1 MCGIV
6 GFCGKGAAAP
16 FLLSGLEALE
26 YRGYDSAG
34 VALINGKKIDT
45 SKTVERIGS
54 LKAATDNG
62 NALCGGVG
70 IGHTRWATH
79 GAPSVENAHPHLSGD
94 SRFAV
99 VHNGIIE
106 NYAEIKA
113 ELISEGVVFKSETD
127 TEVVPH
133 LLQKYYNGNL
143 VEAVRL
149 AVSRLEGSFA
159 LGIICTEHPDTLIA
173 ARSFSPLIIG
183 LGEGE
188 NYIASDV
195 TAIISKT
202 RDIIYIDDGEIAEL
216 TSGGVTL
223 FDKNG
228 DVKEYTVSHVNWD
241 VAAAEKGGYDH
252 FMMKEINEQPRAFEQ
267 TVMSRIKNG
276 QIVFDD
282 LKLDAKT
289 LNDINRI
296 TIVACGS
303 AYHAGVVG
311 KYVFEEML
319 RIPCDVDLASEY
331 RYRNPITDSHTLTI
345 IVSQSG
351 ETADTLAALNEAK
364 RRGSHTLA
372 IVNVVGSSI
381 AKAADDVIYTWA
393 GPEIAVATTKGYT
406 TQLAVFYMFA
416 IWAARLKGSM
426 PSEEID
432 KIQNDLLRLP
442 ELISETLLLN
452 DKIKGMAKHSVG
464 EDSLFFIGRN
474 IDYAVALE
482 ASLKLKEISYIHSEA
497 YAAGELKHGTI
508 SLIEEGRTVIALA
521 CQEAFFDKLVSNI
534 KEVHARGAYVIA
546 CANEDD
552 TAINEVCEESILVPR
567 VHPLLT
573 ASIEVVPFQL
583 YAYYVALYRG
593 CDIDK
598 PRNLA
603 KSVTVE

>member
-6 GFCGKGAAAP
+6 GFCGNNVAAP

-34 VALINGKKIDT
+34 VALIDGDKINVR
-45 SKTVERIGS
+45 KTVERIGS
-54 LKAATDNG
+54 LKAATDDG
-62 NALCGGVG
+62 KAVSGCVG

-94 SRFAV
+94 GRFAV

-113 ELISEGVVFKSETD
+113 ELEAEGVVFSSQTD

-133 LLQKYYNGNL
+133 LLQKYYKGDL
-143 VEAVRL
+143 IDAVRL
-149 AVSRLEGSFA
+149 AVARLEGSFA
-159 LGIICTEHPDTLIA
+159 LGIVCTEYPDRLIA
-173 ARSFSPLIIG
+173 ARNFSPLIIG
-183 LGEGE
+183 LGSDE

-195 TAIISKT
+195 TAIVSKT
-202 RDIIYIDDGEIAEL
+202 RDIVYIDDGEIAEL
-216 TSGGVTL
+216 TSNGITL
-223 FDKNG
+223 FGKDGKE
-228 DVKEYTVSHVNWD
+228 KEYTVSHINWD

-252 FMMKEINEQPRAFEQ
+252 FMMKEINEQPRAVSQ
-267 TVMSRIKNG
+267 TVTSRIKNG

-282 LKLDAKT
+282 LKLDAQT
-289 LNDINRI
+289 LSEINRI

-311 KYVFEEML
+311 KYVIEEML

-345 IVSQSG
+345 IISQSG

-393 GPEIAVATTKGYT
+393 GPEIAVATTKGYS
-406 TQLAVFYMFA
+406 TQIAVLYMFA

-426 PSEEID
+426 PKEEID
-432 KIQNDLLRLP
+432 EVQEDLLRLP

-452 DKIKGMAKHSVG
+452 DKIKDMAKHSVG
-464 EDSLFFIGRN
+464 EESLFFIGRN

-546 CANEDD
+546 CANEGD
-552 TAINEVCEESILVPR
+552 TAINAVCEESILVPH
-567 VHPLLT
+567 VHPLLK
-573 ASIEVVPFQL
+573 ASIEVIPFQL